1 MLAYLFTGGIDTG
14 GFCFALVCR
23 FAQLGAGGLY
33 AINPRSSANIKRS
46 SAGRLP
52 QPIAS
57 NPRYAAII
65 GARCNVAALYSPT
78 GHVSP
83 SYNPEIV
90 DAYEVGL
97 KSDLFD
103 RRIDRKSTR
112 LNSSH

>member
-65 GARCNVAALYSPT
+65 GSRCNVAALYSRSEERRGGKECVST
-78 GHVSP
+78 GRSRWSP
-83 SYNPEIV
+83 V
-90 DAYEVGL
+90 
-97 KSDLFD
+97 
-103 RRIDRKSTR
+103 
-112 LNSSH
+112 H